1 MIHSEFDSTSGVFTI
16 PVTLKNGGLAN
27 RILVKPK
34 ANDVEVLENGLQLPA
49 GSKLI
54 CNSGVV
60 VSCADG
66 SAVNVGDAVDYR
78 VVTRADGSD
87 VPVYIDNEPY
97 TVLFEHDLWAING
110 IPFNRI
116 YVRPISSTMA
126 IGEDGGLIIPA
137 NTKSY
142 VQHGIIIA
150 APINNDDFHVGD
162 IVSYRRNEQGI
173 FPEVIDN
180 NGDAYTVLLT
190 SDVYTVNGEAAPN
203 KMIIKINVLEQAKM
217 RMIEDT
223 QLQVHPAFAYMKY
236 FLQYGKIVSA
246 GYKALAIYDGIDV
259 GDYVAVHH
267 TIEHHDFRRLSE
279 KSNSK
284 GVVVYEERVL
294 NCTKDNSREIFGKLT
309 FNADANGRCV
319 PANGL
324 FFIDPIGDNIFL
336 DYNIAPLTSI
346 TQKEPEE
353 ILERV
358 GFDLSAVRTVDD
370 LVFLVEN
377 AKKKGVTTYTEDF
390 NQMREVLKVLN
401 PEVPSDKNEIDLIE
415 TKIELLRRNAEL
427 TASRI
432 GKNHLVVCR
441 LSNYTLCD
449 LNVRED
455 QEYVHIVT
463 QSSQLYPI
471 KIMGKRF
478 LIAHNS
484 FIKAVLT
491 HNSKTTKDMEITV
504 GEFTPF
510 ADLVLVQPIG
520 DTQLKGSSLIVPA
533 TATHEAPTYGV
544 IISVGPG
551 TEKVKMVVKKDT
563 KVVYRRGVGEPIH
576 LDGVDYLLLRQD
588 DLLLGKLD

>member
-16 PVTLKNGGLAN
+16 PVALKNGGVAN
-27 RILVKPK
+27 RILVKPNPK
-34 ANDVEVLENGLQLPA
+34 NVEVLENGLQLPA

-54 CNSGVV
+54 CDSGVV

-66 SAVNVGDAVDYR
+66 SAVNVGDRVDYR
-78 VVTRADGSD
+78 IVTRTDGSD
-87 VPVYIDNEPY
+87 IPVYIDNEPY
-97 TVLFEHDLWAING
+97 VVLFEHDLWAVND
-110 IPFNRI
+110 IPFNRV

-150 APINNDDFHVGD
+150 APINNDDFHVGNT
-162 IVSYRRNEQGI
+162 VSFRRNEQGI

-180 NGDAYTVLLT
+180 NGDKYYVLLT
-190 SDVYTVNGEAAPN
+190 SDVYTVNGEAAPS
-203 KMIIKINVLEQAKM
+203 KMIIKINVLEQMKM

-223 QLQVHPAFAYMKY
+223 QLQVHPAFAYMKHY
-236 FLQYGKIVSA
+236 LQYGKIVSA
-246 GYKALAIYDGIDV
+246 GYKALSVYDGIDV
-259 GDYVAVHH
+259 GDYVVIHH
-267 TIEHHDFRRLSE
+267 SIEHQDFRMLSE

-284 GVVVYEERVL
+284 GIVVQEERIL
-294 NCTKDNSREIFGKLT
+294 NCIKENSREIFGRLV
-309 FNADANGRCV
+309 FNPDANGKCV
-319 PANGL
+319 PANG
-324 FFIDPIGDNIFL
+324 ISHIEPVGENIFL
-336 DYNIAPLTSI
+336 DYQITPLESI

-353 ILERV
+353 TLERV
-358 GFDLSAVRTVDD
+358 GFDLSKVRTADE
-370 LVFLVEN
+370 LVFLVDN
-377 AKKKGVTTYTEDF
+377 AKKRSVTTYTEDF

-401 PEVPSDKNEIDLIE
+401 PEVPRDKNEIDLIE

-427 TASRI
+427 TAARI
-432 GKNHLVVCR
+432 GKNHLMVCKV
-441 LSNYTLCD
+441 SNYALRD
-449 LNVRED
+449 PSLGE
-455 QEYVHIVT
+455 QEHVYIVT

-478 LIAHNS
+478 LIAHGS
-484 FIKAVLT
+484 FIKATLT

-504 GEFTPF
+504 GDLTPF

-520 DTQLKGSSLIVPA
+520 DTQLKNSSLIVPA
-533 TATHEAPTYGV
+533 TTTYEAPTYGV
-544 IISVGPG
+544 IVSVGPG

-588 DLLLGKLD
+588 DLLLGKVE